1 MKIKNK
7 RSFNIAIMTLILSC
21 ISMGFYLSGS
31 GGRFLV
37 STLLLVI
44 IAIINFVNAF
54 SKKGFL
60 EELNSKVDERD
71 VYVVMKTCQLTMKII
86 NNILCTL
93 VFVFLLAYAA
103 LKLQF
108 LIVIAIT
115 LCGILILMFIVSLCV
130 NIYFEKHS

>member
-7 RSFNIAIMTLILSC
+7 RSFIIAIMTLILSC
-21 ISMGFYLSGS
+21 ISLSLYLSGS
-31 GGRFLV
+31 GDRFLV
-37 STLLLVI
+37 STLLLAI
-44 IAIINFVNAF
+44 IAIFNFVSAF

-60 EELNSKVDERD
+60 EELSSEVDERD
-71 VYVVMKTCQLTMKII
+71 VYVVMKTSQLTIKII
-86 NNILCTL
+86 NYVLCTL